1 MTKVITQLST
11 KIKSEFKKADEIWVA
26 VALLNNSGLE
36 LVLDSLKE
44 NCKKNFLVGI
54 DLPTDPKALRK
65 LYELQL
71 TSEFN
76 VRIHTDK
83 QYFHPKLYLSKYKYD
98 FTAFIGSANCTNG
111 GLNSNV
117 ELSLMTK
124 ESQTCE
130 DLKNW
135 FEKIFDLGKPL
146 TLKFLAKYQA
156 DYDERLRRK
165 KEDEKIAKK
174 EKRDLKKEVEATF
187 IERREFIKVLKS
199 YKKSKDYKTIVSDRK
214 KAIKELRRSIDYP
227 NFKNIDVDWFFKIW
241 DLGHLISIPKPTIKR
256 EITKFRELLIMLCD
270 DKIDL
275 ALRYNSALE
284 GKLKI
289 RGIGEGLI
297 SKILIIHNSNDYY
310 VKNDKSTL
318 ALQKFGI
325 ELPKGLS
332 KGEKYKI
339 TIKVLKEISEETLIE
354 DLAVLDYYLYVI
366 GNEETSEK
374 SQLATSV
381 KRK

>member
-26 VALLNNSGLE
+26 VALLNSSGLK

-44 NCKKNFLVGI
+44 GCKKNFLVGV
-54 DLPTDPKALRK
+54 DLPSDPKALKK

-71 TSEFN
+71 TSEFK

-83 QYFHPKLYLSKYKYD
+83 QYFHPKLYLSKYKSD
-98 FTAFIGSANCTNG
+98 FTGFIGSANCTNG
-111 GLNSNV
+111 GLNSNI
-117 ELSLMTK
+117 ELSIMTK

-130 DLKNW
+130 DLKRW

-146 TLKFLAKYQA
+146 TSKFITKYQA

-174 EKRDLKKEVEATF
+174 EKRELEKEVEATF
-187 IERREFIKVLKS
+187 IERKEFIKVLKS
-199 YKKSKDYKTIVSDRK
+199 YKKSKEYGSIVSDRK
-214 KAIKELRRSIDYP
+214 KSIKELRNSIDYP
-227 NFKNIDVDWFFKIW
+227 NFENIDVDWFFQIW
-241 DLGHLISIPKPTIKR
+241 ALGHLISIPKPTIKR
-256 EITKFRELLIMLCD
+256 EIKKFRKLLTMLCD
-270 DKIDL
+270 DSIDL
-275 ALRYNSALE
+275 SLRYNSALE

-289 RGIGEGLI
+289 RGIGESLI
-297 SKILIIHNSNDYY
+297 SKILIIHNPKEYY
-310 VKNDKSTL
+310 VKNDKTNL

-325 ELPKGLS
+325 ELPRDLS

-339 TIKVLKEISEETLIE
+339 TTKVLKEISEETQIE

-366 GNEETSEK
+366 GNKIK
-374 SQLATSV
+374 S
-381 KRK
+381 

>member
-26 VALLNNSGLE
+26 VALLNNSGLKI
-36 LVLDSLKE
+36 VLDTLKAG
-44 NCKKNFLVGI
+44 CKKNFLVGI
-54 DLPTDPKALRK
+54 DLPTDPKALKK

-83 QYFHPKLYLSKYKYD
+83 QYFHPKLYLSKAKSD
-98 FTAFIGSANCTNG
+98 FTGFIGSANCTNG

-117 ELSLMTK
+117 ELSIMIK
-124 ESQTCE
+124 ENQTCE
-130 DLKNW
+130 DLKKW
-135 FEKIFDLGKPL
+135 FEKTFDLGKPL
-146 TLKFLAKYQA
+146 TSQFLSKYQA

-165 KEDEKIAKK
+165 KEDEKTAKK
-174 EKRDLKKEVEATF
+174 EKRELEKEVEATF

-199 YKKSKDYKTIVSDRK
+199 YKRSNEYKSIVTDRK
-214 KAIKELRRSIDYP
+214 LSIKELRQSIDYP
-227 NFKNIDVDWFFKIW
+227 NFENIDVDWFFQIW
-241 DLGHLISIPKPTIKR
+241 ALGHLISIPKPTIKR
-256 EITKFRELLIMLCD
+256 EIKKFKKLLTMLCD
-270 DKIDL
+270 DSIDL

-289 RGIGEGLI
+289 RGIGEGLV
-297 SKILIIHNSNDYY
+297 SKILIIHKPKEYY
-310 VKNDKSTL
+310 VKNDKTNL

-325 ELPKGLS
+325 ELPRGLS

-339 TIKVLKEISEETLIE
+339 TTKVLKEISKETEIE

-366 GNEETSEK
+366 GNK
-374 SQLATSV
+374 IKA
-381 KRK
+381 